1 MKTRRKKRQIRR
13 KTRQNVSRRPAQTF
27 TRGIT
32 PTPSI
37 GPQLMEV
44 INNLVSL
51 MRTTTNSQQLKKLNQ
66 HRIALSDEA
75 ARLIDGVLEDSTVQY
90 QAAIEGLQQAS
101 ETIRKAIQ
109 GIETV
114 KEVILKAA
122 KAAELVG
129 KVAAMA

>member
-1 MKTRRKKRQIRR
+1 MKTRRKMSQIRR
-13 KTRQNVSRRPAQTF
+13 KTRRKVGRPSAQTV

-32 PTPSI
+32 PAPSI

-44 INNLVSL
+44 INSLIAL
-51 MRTTTNSQQLKKLNQ
+51 MRQTTDPKQLKKLDEQ
-66 HRIALSDEA
+66 RISLSDEA
-75 ARLIDGVLEDSTVQY
+75 ARLIDGVLEDTTAQY
-90 QAAIEGLQQAS
+90 RAAVEGLQQVS
-101 ETIRKAIQ
+101 ETTRNAIQ